1 MMKLNEEYVVVELYQ
16 KKIITRTTILEHR
29 YEEKHSK
36 TKNDMIQEFR
46 NLQMEHESNLSE
58 ISAKHEHAIAMM
70 KRKHDDH
77 IRSLESKHLKYVS
90 KMSDTKDTKL
100 NDLEKR
106 LSKIVTKRVEP
117 RVMKWYVI
125 YINTTAR
132 THSNTLEHTRTHSN
146 TGTRVSRKDVR
157 SYDIFVRNF

>member
-1 MMKLNEEYVVVELYQ
+1 
-16 KKIITRTTILEHR
+16 
-29 YEEKHSK
+29 
-36 TKNDMIQEFR
+36 MIQEFR

-70 KRKHDDH
+70 KRKHDAH
-77 IRSLESKHLKYVS
+77 IRTLESKHLKYVS

-117 RVMKWYVI
+117 RVMKWYV
-125 YINTTAR
+125 Y
-132 THSNTLEHTRTHSN
+132 HSLILIEIVNTRTQVRTYQGKTCGATISLSGTFRYGDSSRGSN
-146 TGTRVSRKDVR
+146 EFCATMLRHGTST
-157 SYDIFVRNF
+157 SSETS